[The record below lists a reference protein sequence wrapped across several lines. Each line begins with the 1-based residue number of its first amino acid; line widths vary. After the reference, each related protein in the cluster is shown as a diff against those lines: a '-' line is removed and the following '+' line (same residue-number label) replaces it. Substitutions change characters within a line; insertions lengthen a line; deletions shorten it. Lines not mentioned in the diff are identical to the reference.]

1 MDHSIDLDCHP
12 STHSDAVS
20 GVRAV
25 VSRSANGALEFAFRI
40 VGDVA
45 RIRVPTPRAA
55 RIAEG
60 LWRHTS
66 LEAFIAIEGRNEYHE
81 FNFAP
86 SGEWTAYAFRG
97 YRDGGPLNDETLAPS
112 IALRAT
118 NEGLELGAV
127 VQLERLS
134 RLHPRA
140 PLRVGLSAVIEAS
153 DGTLSYWAL
162 RHGAEKPDFHDPAS
176 FALRLE
182 SPVP

>member
-1 MDHSIDLDCHP
+1 MDHSIDLNCHP

-97 YRDGGPLNDETLAPS
+97 YRDGVVYLAMKGSCSGCPSSTATLKHG
-112 IALRAT
+112 IQNL
-118 NEGLELGAV
+118 
-127 VQLERLS
+127 
-134 RLHPRA
+134 
-140 PLRVGLSAVIEAS
+140 
-153 DGTLSYWAL
+153 L
-162 RHGAEKPDFHDPAS
+162 RHFVPDVTEVRPI
-176 FALRLE
+176 
-182 SPVP
+182 

>member
-1 MDHSIDLDCHP
+1 MIDLIAHP
-12 STHSDAVS
+12 STRSDVVDGIRAE
-20 GVRAV
+20 VR
-25 VSRSANGALEFAFRI
+25 RSASGTLECTFRI

-60 LWRHTS
+60 LWQHTC
-66 LEAFIAIEGRNEYHE
+66 LEAFIAIEGRTEYHE

-86 SGEWTAYAFRG
+86 SGEWTACAFRG
-97 YRDGGPLNDETLAPS
+97 YRDGAPLTDETLAPS

-118 NEGLELGAV
+118 EEGLELRAV

-140 PLRVGLSAVIEAS
+140 PLRVGLSAVIEAR
-153 DGTLSYWAL
+153 DGTRSYWAL
-162 RHGAEKPDFHDPAS
+162 RHRAEKPDFHDANT